1 MPTIKF
7 SKFIVL
13 FEISILKKTKIKSI
27 EYNTIPMHKSTH
39 PHNGSPRDHLVKL
52 TKPYT
57 IKHEVGQHCGNIVT
71 LQLNLKIH
79 RECQDNE

>member
-1 MPTIKF
+1 
-7 SKFIVL
+7 
-13 FEISILKKTKIKSI
+13 
-27 EYNTIPMHKSTH
+27 MHKSTH

-79 RECQDNE
+79 WECQDNG